1 MMDDARYRSHP
12 WEDRMELSRKRRRE
26 LKKLRGAAENV
37 WNEQRE
43 VLDHASKVLRDA
55 SKQASV
61 VARHD
66 VAPRVKHSYE
76 RHVQPG
82 IDASVGA
89 VRHAG
94 HATKSAVTDDI
105 IPAVAGALGSAVA
118 AIEVAKDKHLRQ
130 ALRQASRA
138 SSEVATKAGQKLGI
152 VEVKS
157 AGPGRF
163 ILIGLGVVAVAAIAY
178 AAWQTFRPDDDLWVE
193 DDLDDD
199 LEPAT
204 PEETSTA
211 M

>member
-1 MMDDARYRSHP
+1 MGGARYRSHP

-55 SKQASV
+55 GRQATV
-61 VARHD
+61 VARKD
-66 VAPRVKHSYE
+66 VAPRVRDSYE
-76 RHVQPG
+76 RRVQPG

-89 VRHAG
+89 VRQAT
-94 HATKSAVTDDI
+94 HATKSTVTDDI
-105 IPAVAGALGSAVA
+105 LPAISGALGSAAA
-118 AIEVAKDKHLRQ
+118 AIEVARDKHLRE
-130 ALRQASRA
+130 AIRTASRT
-138 SSEVATKAGQKLGI
+138 SSEIATKAGQRLGLI
-152 VEVKS
+152 EVKRS
-157 AGPGRF
+157 PGPGTF
-163 ILIGLGVVAVAAIAY
+163 VLIGLGVVAAAAIAY

-193 DDLDDD
+193 DDLDED

>member
-1 MMDDARYRSHP
+1 
-12 WEDRMELSRKRRRE
+12 MELSRKRRRE

-55 SKQASV
+55 GRQASV
-61 VARHD
+61 VARKD
-66 VAPRVKHSYE
+66 VAPRVRDSYE
-76 RHVQPG
+76 RRVQPG

-89 VRHAG
+89 VRHAT
-94 HATKSAVTDDI
+94 HATKSTVTDDI
-105 IPAVAGALGSAVA
+105 LPALSGALGSAA
-118 AIEVAKDKHLRQ
+118 AAVEVARDKHLRE
-130 ALRQASRA
+130 AIRTASRT
-138 SSEVATKAGQKLGI
+138 SNEIATKAGQRLGLI
-152 VEVKS
+152 EVKRS
-157 AGPGRF
+157 PGPGTF
-163 ILIGLGVVAVAAIAY
+163 VLIGLGVVAAAAIAY

>member
-1 MMDDARYRSHP
+1 
-12 WEDRMELSRKRRRE
+12 MELSRKRRRE

-55 SKQASV
+55 GRQATV
-61 VARHD
+61 VARKD
-66 VAPRVKHSYE
+66 VAPRVRDSYE
-76 RHVQPG
+76 RRVQPG

-89 VRHAG
+89 VRHAT
-94 HATKSAVTDDI
+94 HATKSTVTDDI
-105 IPAVAGALGSAVA
+105 LPAISGALGSAAA
-118 AIEVAKDKHLRQ
+118 AIEVARDKHLRE
-130 ALRQASRA
+130 AIRTASRT
-138 SSEVATKAGQKLGI
+138 SNEIATKAGQRLGLI
-152 VEVKS
+152 EVKRS
-157 AGPGRF
+157 PGPGTF
-163 ILIGLGVVAVAAIAY
+163 VLIGLGVVAAAAIAY

>member
-1 MMDDARYRSHP
+1 
-12 WEDRMELSRKRRRE
+12 MELSRKRRRE

-55 SKQASV
+55 GRQASV
-61 VARHD
+61 VARKD
-66 VAPRVKHSYE
+66 VAPRVRDSYE
-76 RHVQPG
+76 RRVQPG

-89 VRHAG
+89 VRHAT
-94 HATKSAVTDDI
+94 HATKSTVTDDI
-105 IPAVAGALGSAVA
+105 LPAISGALGSAAA
-118 AIEVAKDKHLRQ
+118 AIEVARDKHLRE
-130 ALRQASRA
+130 AIRTASRT
-138 SSEVATKAGQKLGI
+138 SNEIATKAGQRLGLI
-152 VEVKS
+152 EVKRS
-157 AGPGRF
+157 PGPGTF
-163 ILIGLGVVAVAAIAY
+163 VLIGLGVVAAAAIAY

-199 LEPAT
+199 LAPAT

>member
-1 MMDDARYRSHP
+1 
-12 WEDRMELSRKRRRE
+12 MELSRKRRRE

-55 SKQASV
+55 GRQATV
-61 VARHD
+61 VAKKD
-66 VAPRVKHSYE
+66 VAPRVRDSYE
-76 RHVQPG
+76 RRVQPG
-82 IDASVGA
+82 IDAGFGA

-94 HATKSAVTDDI
+94 HATRSAVTDDI
-105 IPAVAGALGSAVA
+105 IPAVAGALGSAAA

-130 ALRQASRA
+130 ALRNASKV
-138 SSEVATKAGQKLGI
+138 SSEVATKAGQRLGI
-152 VEVKS
+152 VDKPS
-157 AGPGRF
+157 AGPGTF
-163 ILIGLGVVAVAAIAY
+163 ILIGLGVVAAAALAY

-199 LEPAT
+199 LEAT

>member
-1 MMDDARYRSHP
+1 
-12 WEDRMELSRKRRRE
+12 MELSRKRRRE

-55 SKQASV
+55 GRQATV
-61 VARHD
+61 VARKD
-66 VAPRVKHSYE
+66 VAPRVRDSYE
-76 RHVQPG
+76 RRVQPG

-89 VRHAG
+89 VRHAT
-94 HATKSAVTDDI
+94 HATKATVTDDI
-105 IPAVAGALGSAVA
+105 LPAISGALGSAAA
-118 AIEVAKDKHLRQ
+118 AIEVARDKHLRE
-130 ALRQASRA
+130 AIRTASRT
-138 SSEVATKAGQKLGI
+138 SNEIATKAGQRLGLI
-152 VEVKS
+152 EVKRS
-157 AGPGRF
+157 PGPGTF
-163 ILIGLGVVAVAAIAY
+163 VLIGLGVVAAAAIAY

-193 DDLDDD
+193 DDLDED

>member
-1 MMDDARYRSHP
+1 
-12 WEDRMELSRKRRRE
+12 MELSRKRRRE

-55 SKQASV
+55 GRQATV
-61 VARHD
+61 VARKD
-66 VAPRVKHSYE
+66 VAPRVRDSYE
-76 RHVQPG
+76 RRVQPG

-89 VRHAG
+89 VRHAT
-94 HATKSAVTDDI
+94 HATKSTVTDDI
-105 IPAVAGALGSAVA
+105 LPAISGALGSAAA
-118 AIEVAKDKHLRQ
+118 AIEVARDKHLRE
-130 ALRQASRA
+130 AIRTASRT
-138 SSEVATKAGQKLGI
+138 SNEIATKAGQRLGLI
-152 VEVKS
+152 EVKRS
-157 AGPGRF
+157 PGPGTF
-163 ILIGLGVVAVAAIAY
+163 VLIGLGVVAAAAIAY

-204 PEETSTA
+204 PEEASTA

>member
-1 MMDDARYRSHP
+1 
-12 WEDRMELSRKRRRE
+12 MELSRKRRRE

-55 SKQASV
+55 GRQATV
-61 VARHD
+61 VARKD
-66 VAPRVKHSYE
+66 VAPRVRDSYE
-76 RHVQPG
+76 RRVQPG

-89 VRHAG
+89 VRHAT
-94 HATKSAVTDDI
+94 HATKSTVTDDI
-105 IPAVAGALGSAVA
+105 LPAISGALGSAAA
-118 AIEVAKDKHLRQ
+118 AIEVARDKHLRE
-130 ALRQASRA
+130 AIRTASRT
-138 SSEVATKAGQKLGI
+138 SNEIATKAGQRLGLI
-152 VEVKS
+152 EVKRS
-157 AGPGRF
+157 PGPGTF
-163 ILIGLGVVAVAAIAY
+163 VLIGLGVVAAAAIAY

-193 DDLDDD
+193 DDLDGD

>member
-1 MMDDARYRSHP
+1 
-12 WEDRMELSRKRRRE
+12 MELSRKRRRE

-43 VLDHASKVLRDA
+43 VLGHASKVLRDA
-55 SKQASV
+55 GRQASV
-61 VARHD
+61 VARKD
-66 VAPRVKHSYE
+66 VAPRVRDSYE
-76 RHVQPG
+76 RRVQPG

-89 VRHAG
+89 VRHAT
-94 HATKSAVTDDI
+94 HATKSTVTDDI
-105 IPAVAGALGSAVA
+105 LPAISGALGSAAA
-118 AIEVAKDKHLRQ
+118 AIEVARDKHLRE
-130 ALRQASRA
+130 AIRTASRT
-138 SSEVATKAGQKLGI
+138 SNEIATKAGQRLGLI
-152 VEVKS
+152 EVKRS
-157 AGPGRF
+157 PGPGTF
-163 ILIGLGVVAVAAIAY
+163 VLIGLGVVAAAAIAY

>member
-1 MMDDARYRSHP
+1 
-12 WEDRMELSRKRRRE
+12 MELSRKRRRE

-55 SKQASV
+55 GRQASV
-61 VARHD
+61 VARKD
-66 VAPRVKHSYE
+66 VAPRVRDSYE
-76 RHVQPG
+76 RRVQPG

-89 VRHAG
+89 VRHAT
-94 HATKSAVTDDI
+94 HATKSTVTDDI
-105 IPAVAGALGSAVA
+105 LPAISGALGSAA
-118 AIEVAKDKHLRQ
+118 AAVEVARDKHLRE
-130 ALRQASRA
+130 AIRTASRT
-138 SSEVATKAGQKLGI
+138 SNEIATKAGQRLGLI
-152 VEVKS
+152 EVKRS
-157 AGPGRF
+157 PGPGTF
-163 ILIGLGVVAVAAIAY
+163 VLIGLGVVAAAAIAY

-199 LEPAT
+199 LSPAT

>member
-1 MMDDARYRSHP
+1 
-12 WEDRMELSRKRRRE
+12 MELSRKRRRE

-55 SKQASV
+55 GRQASV
-61 VARHD
+61 VARKD
-66 VAPRVKHSYE
+66 VAPRVRDSYE
-76 RHVQPG
+76 RRVQPG

-89 VRHAG
+89 VRHAT
-94 HATKSAVTDDI
+94 HATKSTVTDDI
-105 IPAVAGALGSAVA
+105 LPAISGALGSAAA
-118 AIEVAKDKHLRQ
+118 AIEVARDKHLRE
-130 ALRQASRA
+130 AIRTASRT
-138 SSEVATKAGQKLGI
+138 SNEIATKAGQRLGLI
-152 VEVKS
+152 EVKRS
-157 AGPGRF
+157 PGPGTF
-163 ILIGLGVVAVAAIAY
+163 VLIGLGVVAAAAIAY

>member
-1 MMDDARYRSHP
+1 
-12 WEDRMELSRKRRRE
+12 MELSRKRRRE

-55 SKQASV
+55 GRQASV
-61 VARHD
+61 VARKD
-66 VAPRVKHSYE
+66 VAPRVRDSYE
-76 RHVQPG
+76 RRVQPG

-89 VRHAG
+89 VRHAT
-94 HATKSAVTDDI
+94 HATKTTVTDDI
-105 IPAVAGALGSAVA
+105 LPAISGALGSAAA
-118 AIEVAKDKHLRQ
+118 AIEVARDKHLRE
-130 ALRQASRA
+130 AIRTASRT
-138 SSEVATKAGQKLGI
+138 SNEIATKAGQRLGLI
-152 VEVKS
+152 EVKRS
-157 AGPGRF
+157 PGPGTF
-163 ILIGLGVVAVAAIAY
+163 VLIGLGVVAAAAIAY

>member
-1 MMDDARYRSHP
+1 
-12 WEDRMELSRKRRRE
+12 MELSRKRRRE

-55 SKQASV
+55 GRQATV
-61 VARHD
+61 VARKD
-66 VAPRVKHSYE
+66 VAPRVRDSYE
-76 RHVQPG
+76 RRVQPG

-89 VRHAG
+89 VRHAT
-94 HATKSAVTDDI
+94 HATKSTVTDDI
-105 IPAVAGALGSAVA
+105 LPAISGALGSAAA
-118 AIEVAKDKHLRQ
+118 AIEVARDKHLRE
-130 ALRQASRA
+130 AIRTASRT
-138 SSEVATKAGQKLGI
+138 SNEIATKAGQRLGLI
-152 VEVKS
+152 EVKRS
-157 AGPGRF
+157 PGPGTF
-163 ILIGLGVVAVAAIAY
+163 VLIGLGVVAAAAIAY

-193 DDLDDD
+193 DDLDED

>member
-1 MMDDARYRSHP
+1 
-12 WEDRMELSRKRRRE
+12 MELSRKRRRE

-55 SKQASV
+55 GRQATV
-61 VARHD
+61 VARKD
-66 VAPRVKHSYE
+66 VAPRVRDSYE
-76 RHVQPG
+76 RRVQPG

-89 VRHAG
+89 VRHAT
-94 HATKSAVTDDI
+94 HATKSTVTDDI
-105 IPAVAGALGSAVA
+105 LPAISGALGSAAA
-118 AIEVAKDKHLRQ
+118 AIEVARDKHLRE
-130 ALRQASRA
+130 AIRTASRT
-138 SSEVATKAGQKLGI
+138 SNEIATKAGQRLGLI
-152 VEVKS
+152 EVKRS
-157 AGPGRF
+157 PGPGTF
-163 ILIGLGVVAVAAIAY
+163 VLIGLGVVAAAAIAY

-199 LEPAT
+199 LAPAT

>member
-1 MMDDARYRSHP
+1 
-12 WEDRMELSRKRRRE
+12 MELSRKRRRE

-55 SKQASV
+55 GRQASV
-61 VARHD
+61 VARKD
-66 VAPRVKHSYE
+66 VAPRVRDSYE
-76 RHVQPG
+76 RRVQPG

-89 VRHAG
+89 VRHAT
-94 HATKSAVTDDI
+94 HATKSTVTDDI
-105 IPAVAGALGSAVA
+105 LPALSGALGSAA
-118 AIEVAKDKHLRQ
+118 AAVEVARDKHLRE
-130 ALRQASRA
+130 AIRTASRT
-138 SSEVATKAGQKLGI
+138 SNEIATKAGQRLGLI
-152 VEVKS
+152 EVKRS
-157 AGPGRF
+157 PSPGTF
-163 ILIGLGVVAVAAIAY
+163 VLIGLGVVAAAAIAY